1 MKSSATELM
10 KKLKFIQTEI
20 NDIHNED
27 VEKSFVPVKD
37 NGEPFESEYDF
48 ASNRARIKELHHEE
62 RDIKRLLN
70 RFNTETVVI
79 GYDFSIAEGLVRIA
93 QLKGEITVLTN
104 ITRGGKYSFDS
115 YRTPVKKATFDVQ
128 EAKELLRQYQRELSA
143 LQVAVDKTNLNS
155 TIEY

>member
-10 KKLKFIQTEI
+10 KKLKFIQVEI
-20 NDIHNED
+20 NDIHNQD
-27 VEKSFVPVKD
+27 NEKSFVPVKES
-37 NGEPFESEYDF
+37 GESYESEYDF
-48 ASNRARIKELHHEE
+48 ASNRARIKELHDEE
-62 RDIKRLLN
+62 RNIKRLLN
-70 RFNTETVVI
+70 RFNTETLVA

-104 ITRGGKYSFDS
+104 ITKEGKYSFDS
-115 YRTPVKKATFDVQ
+115 YRAPVRKATFDVQ